1 MNWIDIIGL
10 IGSISIGLSFIPQT
24 YKTLKTNTIKSTSFL
39 MFFFTSSASIC
50 MIIYSVYYNVLPMLI
65 ANVSVLANSSII
77 MITYLYKKKTLALNE
92 QEETKID
99 NFEII

>member
-24 YKTLKTNTIKSTSFL
+24 YKTLKTNTVKSTSFL
-39 MFFFTSSASIC
+39 MFFITSSASIC

-77 MITYLYKKKTLALNE
+77 MITYLYKKNILALNE
-92 QEETKID
+92 QEETND
-99 NFEII
+99 DHFEII